1 MSKENLIN
9 DEAKKKLK
17 EMAEDID
24 FALMATGLDQ
34 PPFHTI
40 PMSTKSVD
48 EEGCVWFLSGKD
60 STHNTNIAA
69 DGRVQLNYADKS
81 AFEFLTVFGNAE
93 IVTAKSKLKELY
105 GGSDDAWFDGVD
117 DPNLSAIKVT
127 PCDAH
132 YWDPKNGKLITMF
145 QIGVG
150 AVTGN
155 KPDLMDQGELSIN

>member
-1 MSKENLIN
+1 MTKQDLIN

-24 FALMATGLDQ
+24 FALMATGLSK

-48 EEGCVWFLSGKD
+48 EHGCIWFLSGKD
-60 STHNTNIAA
+60 STHNANIEA
-69 DGRVQLNYADKS
+69 DGRSQLNYADKGS
-81 AFEFLTVFGNAE
+81 MEFLTVFGSAE
-93 IVTAKSKLKELY
+93 IVTEKSKLKELY
-105 GGSDDAWFDGVD
+105 GSSDDAWFNGVD

-132 YWDPKNGKLITMF
+132 YWDPKNGKLVTMF
-145 QIGVG
+145 HIGVSSI
-150 AVTGN
+150 TGE
-155 KPDLMDQGELSIN
+155 KPDLMDQGELSIK

>member
-1 MSKENLIN
+1 MTKQNLI
-9 DEAKKKLK
+9 DDAAKEKLK
-17 EMAEDID
+17 EMAEDIN
-24 FALMATGLDQ
+24 FALMATGLGQ

-60 STHNTNIAA
+60 STHNANIQA

-81 AFEFLTVFGNAE
+81 SFEFLTVFGTAE
-93 IVTAKSKLKELY
+93 IIVEKSKLKELY
-105 GGSDDAWFDGVD
+105 GSSDDAWFDGVD
-117 DPNLSAIKVT
+117 DPNLTAIKVS

-145 QIGVG
+145 HIGVG
-150 AVTGN
+150 TVTGE
-155 KPDLMDQGELSIN
+155 KPDLMDQGELSIK